1 MKKTLYVA
9 LPLLIAS
16 ISPSLADN
24 GNMKINTVKNMYNDT
39 IKLNRKG
46 QDIDN
51 LDTLFKYADKSLQN
65 AVALSNMKRM
75 DEDTEED
82 EYTEC
87 HDAFEAFSM
96 GNSNGFELEEA
107 KSISYKLLKNDRVRA
122 SINYTGKDNINSPKF
137 VNYVD
142 YSLKCTSSS
151 CKVTD
156 IHDTNGSPMKAYVEK
171 VCR

>member
-1 MKKTLYVA
+1 MNKTLFVLLLLVA
-9 LPLLIAS
+9 S
-16 ISPSLADN
+16 FSPAVADS
-24 GNMKINTVKNMYNDT
+24 GNVKTNTVKNMYNDT

-65 AVALSNMKRM
+65 AVALSNMNRM
-75 DEDTEED
+75 DEDQQED

-87 HDAFEAFSM
+87 HDAFEAFSL
-96 GNSNGFELEEA
+96 GTSNGFGLEEA
-107 KSISYKLLKNDRVRA
+107 KNISYKLLKNDRVRA

-137 VNYVD
+137 MNYVD

-151 CKVTD
+151 CKITD
-156 IHDTNGSPMKAYVEK
+156 IHDTDGSSMKSYVEK